1 MVQPAFIT
9 LDLVRK
15 TALQGFTRV
24 IDTLLCVANAIKQL
38 PSQGAQ
44 ATVDLSLEIND
55 VRDNQF
61 GGSARGRRT
70 QVCDEIANGKID
82 FVTDCRDDWHDGM
95 EYRARDDLFVEL
107 PQIFDAPSTACDYD
121 EIDRRKEL
129 VRLAELA
136 NGHCN
141 FVRCSGSLHAHRVDQ
156 DLQPRRATT
165 EHVEYVAD
173 RCSAGR
179 GHDSD
184 SPRKFRQRP
193 FAFRRK

>member
-24 IDTLLCVANAIKQL
+24 IETLLRVASAIKQL

-55 VRDNQF
+55 VRDNQL
-61 GGSARGRRT
+61 GGSARGWRA
-70 QVCDEIANGKID
+70 QVCDKITNGKIN
-82 FVTDCRDDWHDGM
+82 FVTDRRDDWHDGM

-129 VRLAELA
+129 VRRGEFA
-136 NGHCN
+136 NGHRN
-141 FVRCSGSLHAHRVDQ
+141 FLRCADPLHPHRIDQ
-156 DLQPRRATT
+156 DLQPRRTT
-165 EHVEYVAD
+165 MEHVEHVAD
-173 RCSAGR
+173 RCA
-179 GHDSD
+179 
-184 SPRKFRQRP
+184 
-193 FAFRRK
+193 AW